1 MFFTDN
7 AQNVLCKLLFFSQV
21 GTEIQDI
28 AVKDMNN
35 DGRKDIEITTYF
47 TGDPKGEN
55 DPIIIRDYFQ
65 WKDGLF
71 YEEEDFEIL
80 EQSSRG

>member
-1 MFFTDN
+1 
-7 AQNVLCKLLFFSQV
+7 
-21 GTEIQDI
+21 
-28 AVKDMNN
+28 MNN